1 MPSELPPLNPV
12 LRHDPALHLLGG
24 RAAKVLRLGPLVFRH
39 EPTGEA
45 GEVAGHLHPVA
56 KVAGRGRAVRRRGF
70 ASDGARLVMPAM
82 GAFAGGLNVLHDAF
96 RPVFPEGCMAFAIG
110 EPIGT

>member
-1 MPSELPPLNPV
+1 
-12 LRHDPALHLLGG
+12 
-24 RAAKVLRLGPLVFRH
+24 
-39 EPTGEA
+39 
-45 GEVAGHLHPVA
+45 
-56 KVAGRGRAVRRRGF
+56 VRRRCF

-110 EPIGT
+110 EARVYGVSHRHLLPDGGAGGSGKWRL